1 MVEDVSLLLFK
12 DNHISIHLSKDSFS
26 NYHCC
31 FFISF
36 FPFAG
41 SFASANMSQYSNLNL
56 LLLTSHPSSII
67 ATFQLLFT
75 VKLLRVSC
83 SRCLHSYASYTHLRS
98 LRLRSHQGHL
108 KWHLPKSSVTS
119 ILSNPMVNFQLPTY
133 WNPPQYLRT
142 TSFLKYFIH
151 FSSKTTVKI
160 LVLLT
165 YPATHLS
172 LSLFFAASPS
182 LGY

>member
-1 MVEDVSLLLFK
+1 
-12 DNHISIHLSKDSFS
+12 
-26 NYHCC
+26 
-31 FFISF
+31 
-36 FPFAG
+36 
-41 SFASANMSQYSNLNL
+41 MSQCSNLNL

-160 LVLLT
+160 LVSLT

-172 LSLFFAASPS
+172 LSLFFCSFSFFRILNVLVLQVCYGQHICVPMFNIQPPRAW
-182 LGY
+182 Y